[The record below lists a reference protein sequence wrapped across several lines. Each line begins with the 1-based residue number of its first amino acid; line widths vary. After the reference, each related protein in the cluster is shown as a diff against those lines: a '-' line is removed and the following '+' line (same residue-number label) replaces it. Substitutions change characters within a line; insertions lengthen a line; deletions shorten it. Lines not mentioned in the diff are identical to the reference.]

1 MGIRPLTATS
11 TLTIKGRPIG
21 LFYDDP
27 TPPGISLLPMSSWTI
42 PSKSSSTVTVTN
54 DNTVNINGV
63 SSWNELIYTR
73 FQPQESGIYT
83 FYLKWNAPNGIDFW
97 SSWSSS
103 DRQLG
108 MWFDTSLDINRT
120 HTYEGNRSQGILMY
134 DHDDTSA
141 ISLEQTGTLNLNANT
156 NYYVWLSF
164 GTLEDYKLQ
173 VFNFTDVRLV
183 KV

>member
-27 TPPGISLLPMSSWTI
+27 TPP
-42 PSKSSSTVTVTN
+42 
-54 DNTVNINGV
+54 
-63 SSWNELIYTR
+63 
-73 FQPQESGIYT
+73 
-83 FYLKWNAPNGIDFW
+83 
-97 SSWSSS
+97 
-103 DRQLG
+103 
-108 MWFDTSLDINRT
+108 
-120 HTYEGNRSQGILMY
+120 GILMY